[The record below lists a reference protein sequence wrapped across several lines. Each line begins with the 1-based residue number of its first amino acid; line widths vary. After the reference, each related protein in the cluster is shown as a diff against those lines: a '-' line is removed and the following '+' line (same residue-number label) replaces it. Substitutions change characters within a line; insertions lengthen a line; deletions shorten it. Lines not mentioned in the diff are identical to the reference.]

1 MIGLVRFAVSARI
14 SSRKRK
20 KRGHPW
26 VRRLDMLEKNR
37 IRERM
42 RAERRKVAPSVRR
55 SASQEVCARILD
67 RADVRGALVA
77 KQPFAVYLAS
87 PQEIDLASLIEHLW
101 AADCPVRVPA
111 WRNGSYALE
120 PYSQK
125 TTLISGP
132 MGILEPAPQGSVPKV
147 SGSVPNGPK
156 GSVPKD
162 SGSVPK
168 VFVPGDSGSVPK
180 VWIVPGLA
188 FTRTGA
194 RLGYGGGWYDRLLA
208 AADPSAVLL
217 GVAYPFQMVEELPSE
232 PHDIR
237 LTDVVVAEGCA

>member
-1 MIGLVRFAVSARI
+1 
-14 SSRKRK
+14 
-20 KRGHPW
+20 
-26 VRRLDMLEKNR
+26 
-37 IRERM
+37 M
-42 RAERRKVAPSVRR
+42 RADRRKVAPSVRR
-55 SASQEVCARILD
+55 SASQEVCARILE
-67 RADVRGALVA
+67 RTDVKGALAA

-87 PQEIDLASLIEHLW
+87 PQEIDLAPLIEHLW
-101 AADCPVRVPA
+101 AADCPVLVPA

-120 PYSQK
+120 SYSQK

-132 MGILEPAPQGSVPKV
+132 MGILEPAPQGPVPR
-147 SGSVPNGPK
+147 
-156 GSVPKD
+156 D
-162 SGSVPK
+162 SGSVPGDSGS
-168 VFVPGDSGSVPK
+168 VPGDSGSVPK

-217 GVAYPFQMVEELPSE
+217 GVAYPFQMVEDLPSE
-232 PHDIR
+232 SHDIR

>member
-1 MIGLVRFAVSARI
+1 MGVPFENVGTL
-14 SSRKRK
+14 
-20 KRGHPW
+20 W
-26 VRRLDMLEKNR
+26 VFRLDMLEKDR

-55 SASQEVCARILD
+55 SASQMVCARILD
-67 RADVRGALVA
+67 REDVKGALAA

-87 PQEIDLASLIEHLW
+87 PQEIDLTPLVEHLW
-101 AADCPVRVPA
+101 AADCPVLVPA

-120 PYSQK
+120 SYSQK

-132 MGILEPAPQGSVPKV
+132 MGILEPAPE
-147 SGSVPNGPK
+147 GSVPNDSVPDDL

-162 SGSVPK
+162 SGSVPNDS
-168 VFVPGDSGSVPK
+168 VPHSPFPIPHSQGTVPK

-188 FTRTGA
+188 FTRTGG

-208 AADPSAVLL
+208 GTDPSDILL

>member
-1 MIGLVRFAVSARI
+1 MFRLDRLDTLRVF
-14 SSRKRK
+14 
-20 KRGHPW
+20 
-26 VRRLDMLEKNR
+26 RLDMLEKKG

-67 RADVRGALVA
+67 RADVKGALAA

-87 PQEIDLASLIEHLW
+87 PQEIDLAPLIERLW
-101 AADCPVRVPA
+101 ASDCPVLVPA

-125 TTLISGP
+125 TTLVSGP
-132 MGILEPAPQGSVPKV
+132 MGILEPAPK
-147 SGSVPNGPK
+147 GSVPNDSGA
-156 GSVPKD
+156 VPKN
-162 SGSVPK
+162 
-168 VFVPGDSGSVPK
+168 SGSVPK

-208 AADPSAVLL
+208 AADPSAVFI
-217 GVAYPFQMVEELPSE
+217 GVAYPFQLVEELPSE

-237 LTDVVVAEGCA
+237 LTDIVVAEGCA

>member
-1 MIGLVRFAVSARI
+1 
-14 SSRKRK
+14 
-20 KRGHPW
+20 
-26 VRRLDMLEKNR
+26 
-37 IRERM
+37 M

-55 SASQEVCARILD
+55 SAAQEVCARILD
-67 RADVRGALVA
+67 RADVKGALAA

-87 PQEIDLASLIEHLW
+87 PQEIDLAPLVACLW
-101 AADCPVRVPA
+101 AADCPVLVPA

-120 PYSQK
+120 RYSQK

-132 MGILEPAPQGSVPKV
+132 MGILEPAPE
-147 SGSVPNGPK
+147 GSVPN
-156 GSVPKD
+156 
-162 SGSVPK
+162 
-168 VFVPGDSGSVPK
+168 DSGSVPK

-188 FTRTGA
+188 FTRTGG

-208 AADPSAVLL
+208 GTDPSDILL

>member
-1 MIGLVRFAVSARI
+1 MGTL
-14 SSRKRK
+14 
-20 KRGHPW
+20 W
-26 VRRLDMLEKNR
+26 VHRLDMLEKNR

-67 RADVRGALVA
+67 RADVKGALAA

-87 PQEIDLASLIEHLW
+87 PQEIDLAPLIERLW
-101 AADCPVRVPA
+101 AADCPVLVPA

-120 PYSQK
+120 RYSQK

-132 MGILEPAPQGSVPKV
+132 MGILEPD
-147 SGSVPNGPK
+147 PK
-156 GSVPKD
+156 GSVPN
-162 SGSVPK
+162 
-168 VFVPGDSGSVPK
+168 DSGSVPK

-188 FTRTGA
+188 FTRTGG

-208 AADPSAVLL
+208 GTDPSDILL
-217 GVAYPFQMVEELPSE
+217 GVAYPFQMVEDLPSE

>member
-1 MIGLVRFAVSARI
+1 
-14 SSRKRK
+14 
-20 KRGHPW
+20 
-26 VRRLDMLEKNR
+26 MLEKNR

-55 SASQEVCARILD
+55 SASQMVCARILD
-67 RADVRGALVA
+67 REDVKGALAA

-87 PQEIDLASLIEHLW
+87 PQEIDLTPLVKHLW
-101 AADCPVRVPA
+101 AADCPVLVPA

-120 PYSQK
+120 FYSQK
-125 TTLISGP
+125 TMLISGP
-132 MGILEPAPQGSVPKV
+132 MGILEPAPEGSVPND
-147 SGSVPNGPK
+147 SGSVPNDL
-156 GSVPKD
+156 GSVPND
-162 SGSVPK
+162 SVPHSP
-168 VFVPGDSGSVPK
+168 FPIPHSQGSVPK

-188 FTRTGA
+188 FTRTGG

-208 AADPSAVLL
+208 GTDPSDILL

>member
-1 MIGLVRFAVSARI
+1 MGTL
-14 SSRKRK
+14 
-20 KRGHPW
+20 W
-26 VRRLDMLEKNR
+26 VHCLDMLEKNR
-37 IRERM
+37 VRERM

-55 SASQEVCARILD
+55 NASQEVCARILD
-67 RADVRGALVA
+67 RADVKGTLAA

-87 PQEIDLASLIEHLW
+87 PQEIDLAPLIEHLW
-101 AADCPVRVPA
+101 AADCPVLVPA
-111 WRNGSYALE
+111 WRNGVYALE

-132 MGILEPAPQGSVPKV
+132 MGILEPD
-147 SGSVPNGPK
+147 PK
-156 GSVPKD
+156 GSVPNDLGSVPKDLGSVPND

-168 VFVPGDSGSVPK
+168 DSGSVPK

-188 FTRTGA
+188 FTRTGG

-208 AADPSAVLL
+208 GTDPSDILL

>member
-1 MIGLVRFAVSARI
+1 
-14 SSRKRK
+14 
-20 KRGHPW
+20 
-26 VRRLDMLEKNR
+26 MLEKNR
-37 IRERM
+37 VRERM

-55 SASQEVCARILD
+55 SAAQEVCARILD
-67 RADVRGALVA
+67 RADVKGALAA

-87 PQEIDLASLIEHLW
+87 PQEIDLAPLIERLW
-101 AADCPVRVPA
+101 AADCPVLVPA
-111 WRNGSYALE
+111 WRNGVYALE

-125 TTLISGP
+125 TTLISGQ
-132 MGILEPAPQGSVPKV
+132 MGILEPD
-147 SGSVPNGPK
+147 PK
-156 GSVPKD
+156 GSVPN
-162 SGSVPK
+162 
-168 VFVPGDSGSVPK
+168 DSGSVPK

-217 GVAYPFQMVEELPSE
+217 GVAYPFQMVEDLPSE

>member
-1 MIGLVRFAVSARI
+1 
-14 SSRKRK
+14 
-20 KRGHPW
+20 
-26 VRRLDMLEKNR
+26 
-37 IRERM
+37 M

-55 SASQEVCARILD
+55 SASQTVCARILD
-67 RADVRGALVA
+67 REDVKGALAA

-87 PQEIDLASLIEHLW
+87 PQEIDLAPLVEHLW
-101 AADCPVRVPA
+101 AAGCPVLVPA

-120 PYSQK
+120 IYSQK
-125 TTLISGP
+125 ITLISGP
-132 MGILEPAPQGSVPKV
+132 MGILEPAPQGSVP
-147 SGSVPNGPK
+147 S
-156 GSVPKD
+156 D
-162 SGSVPK
+162 SGSVPRDT
-168 VFVPGDSGSVPK
+168 VPHFPFPVPHSQGSVPK

-208 AADPSAVLL
+208 GADPSAVFL

-237 LTDVVVAEGCA
+237 LTDVVVAEGFA

>member
-1 MIGLVRFAVSARI
+1 
-14 SSRKRK
+14 
-20 KRGHPW
+20 
-26 VRRLDMLEKNR
+26 
-37 IRERM
+37 M

-55 SASQEVCARILD
+55 SASQMVCARILD
-67 RADVRGALVA
+67 REDVKGALAA

-87 PQEIDLASLIEHLW
+87 PQEIDLASLVEQLW
-101 AADCPVRVPA
+101 AADCPVLVPA

-120 PYSQK
+120 FYSQK
-125 TTLISGP
+125 TRLISGQ
-132 MGILEPAPQGSVPKV
+132 MGILEPAPEGA
-147 SGSVPNGPK
+147 VPN
-156 GSVPKD
+156 D
-162 SGSVPK
+162 SGSVPIPHPP
-168 VFVPGDSGSVPK
+168 FPIPHSQGSVPK

-208 AADPSAVLL
+208 GTDPSDILL

>member
-1 MIGLVRFAVSARI
+1 VGTL
-14 SSRKRK
+14 
-20 KRGHPW
+20 W
-26 VRRLDMLEKNR
+26 VCRLDMLEKDR

-42 RAERRKVAPSVRR
+42 RTERRKVAPSVRR
-55 SASQEVCARILD
+55 SASQAVCARILD
-67 RADVRGALVA
+67 REDVKRGLAA
-77 KQPFAVYLAS
+77 KRPFAVYLAS
-87 PQEIDLASLIEHLW
+87 PQELDLAPLVAHLW
-101 AADCPVRVPA
+101 AADCPVFVPA

-120 PYSQK
+120 LYSQK
-125 TTLISGP
+125 TKLIPGP
-132 MGILEPAPQGSVPKV
+132 MGIFEPAPEGSVPKGF
-147 SGSVPNGPK
+147 GSWWKGGMVERWNGFTFPLFHFSTFPL
-156 GSVPKD
+156 GIQ
-162 SGSVPK
+162 
-168 VFVPGDSGSVPK
+168 GSVPK

>member
-1 MIGLVRFAVSARI
+1 
-14 SSRKRK
+14 
-20 KRGHPW
+20 
-26 VRRLDMLEKNR
+26 MLEKNR

-67 RADVRGALVA
+67 RADVKGALAA

-87 PQEIDLASLIEHLW
+87 PQEIDLAPLVERLW
-101 AADCPVRVPA
+101 LADCPVLVPA

-120 PYSQK
+120 RYSQK

-132 MGILEPAPQGSVPKV
+132 MGILEPD
-147 SGSVPNGPK
+147 PK
-156 GSVPKD
+156 GSVPND
-162 SGSVPK
+162 SGA
-168 VFVPGDSGSVPK
+168 VPK

-217 GVAYPFQMVEELPSE
+217 GVAYPFQMVEDLPSE

>member
-1 MIGLVRFAVSARI
+1 MGTL
-14 SSRKRK
+14 
-20 KRGHPW
+20 G
-26 VRRLDMLEKNR
+26 VRRLGMLEKNR

-67 RADVRGALVA
+67 RADVRGALTA

-87 PQEIDLASLIEHLW
+87 PQEIDLAPLIEHLW
-101 AADCPVRVPA
+101 AAECPVLVPA

-120 PYSQK
+120 SYSQK
-125 TTLISGP
+125 TTLISGQ
-132 MGILEPAPQGSVPKV
+132 MGILEPSPQGSVPNNPQ
-147 SGSVPNGPK
+147 GSVPR
-156 GSVPKD
+156 
-162 SGSVPK
+162 
-168 VFVPGDSGSVPK
+168 DSGSVPK

-188 FTRTGA
+188 FTRTGG

-208 AADPSAVLL
+208 AADPAAVLL

-237 LTDVVVAEGCA
+237 LTGVVVAEDCA

>member
-1 MIGLVRFAVSARI
+1 MGT
-14 SSRKRK
+14 
-20 KRGHPW
+20 PW
-26 VRRLDMLEKNR
+26 GRRLDMLEKNR

-55 SASQEVCARILD
+55 SASQAVCARILD
-67 RADVRGALVA
+67 REDVKRALSA

-87 PQEIDLASLIEHLW
+87 RQEIDLAPLVEHLW
-101 AADCPVRVPA
+101 AADCPVLVPA
-111 WRNGSYALE
+111 WRNGAYDLA

-125 TTLISGP
+125 TTLIPGP
-132 MGILEPAPQGSVPKV
+132 MGILEPAPQGSVPRV
-147 SGSVPNGPK
+147 SGSVPN
-156 GSVPKD
+156 
-162 SGSVPK
+162 
-168 VFVPGDSGSVPK
+168 DSGSVPK
-180 VWIVPGLA
+180 VWFVPGLA

-208 AADPSAVLL
+208 AADPSAVFL

-232 PHDIR
+232 SHDIR

>member
-1 MIGLVRFAVSARI
+1 MGTL
-14 SSRKRK
+14 
-20 KRGHPW
+20 W
-26 VRRLDMLEKNR
+26 VHRLDMLEKNR

-67 RADVRGALVA
+67 RADVKGALAA

-87 PQEIDLASLIEHLW
+87 PQEIDLAPLIERLW
-101 AADCPVRVPA
+101 AADCPVLVPA

-120 PYSQK
+120 RYSQK

-132 MGILEPAPQGSVPKV
+132 MGILEPD
-147 SGSVPNGPK
+147 PK
-156 GSVPKD
+156 GSVPN
-162 SGSVPK
+162 
-168 VFVPGDSGSVPK
+168 DSGSVPK

-188 FTRTGA
+188 FTRTGGS
-194 RLGYGGGWYDRLLA
+194 LGYGVGWYDRLLA
-208 AADPSAVLL
+208 GTDPSDILL
-217 GVAYPFQMVEELPSE
+217 GVAYPFQMVEDLPSE

>member
-1 MIGLVRFAVSARI
+1 MGTL
-14 SSRKRK
+14 
-20 KRGHPW
+20 W
-26 VRRLDMLEKNR
+26 VHRLDMLEKNR

-55 SASQEVCARILD
+55 SASQEVCARMLD
-67 RADVRGALVA
+67 RADVKGALAA

-87 PQEIDLASLIEHLW
+87 PQEIDLAPLIERLW
-101 AADCPVRVPA
+101 AADCPVLVPA

-120 PYSQK
+120 RYSQK
-125 TTLISGP
+125 TTLISVP
-132 MGILEPAPQGSVPKV
+132 MGILEPD
-147 SGSVPNGPK
+147 PK
-156 GSVPKD
+156 GSVPN
-162 SGSVPK
+162 
-168 VFVPGDSGSVPK
+168 DSGSVPK

-188 FTRTGA
+188 FTRTGG

-208 AADPSAVLL
+208 GTDPSDILL
-217 GVAYPFQMVEELPSE
+217 GVAYPFQMVEDLPSE

>member
-1 MIGLVRFAVSARI
+1 
-14 SSRKRK
+14 
-20 KRGHPW
+20 
-26 VRRLDMLEKNR
+26 
-37 IRERM
+37 M
-42 RAERRKVAPSVRR
+42 RAERRKVAPSVRQG
-55 SASQEVCARILD
+55 ASQEVCARILD
-67 RADVRGALVA
+67 RADVKGALAA

-87 PQEIDLASLIEHLW
+87 PQEIDLAPLVACLW
-101 AADCPVRVPA
+101 AADCPVLVPA
-111 WRNGSYALE
+111 WRNGTYALE
-120 PYSQK
+120 LYSQK
-125 TTLISGP
+125 TTLVSGQ
-132 MGILEPAPQGSVPKV
+132 MGILEPAPA
-147 SGSVPNGPK
+147 

-162 SGSVPK
+162 SGSVPNAPRGS
-168 VFVPGDSGSVPK
+168 VPNNSGSVPKDSVPRSPFPIPHESGSVPK

-208 AADPSAVLL
+208 GTDPLDILL

>member
-1 MIGLVRFAVSARI
+1 
-14 SSRKRK
+14 
-20 KRGHPW
+20 
-26 VRRLDMLEKNR
+26 
-37 IRERM
+37 M

-55 SASQEVCARILD
+55 SASQAVCARILD
-67 RADVRGALVA
+67 REDVKGALAA

-87 PQEIDLASLIEHLW
+87 HQEIDLAPLIEHLW
-101 AADCPVRVPA
+101 AADCPVLVPA

-120 PYSQK
+120 SYSQK

-132 MGILEPAPQGSVPKV
+132 MGILEPAPEGSVPNDSNGPQGSVPRD
-147 SGSVPNGPK
+147 SGSVPN
-156 GSVPKD
+156 D
-162 SGSVPK
+162 SGSVPSDSGS
-168 VFVPGDSGSVPK
+168 VPSDSGSVPIPHSPFPIPHSQGSVPK

-188 FTRTGA
+188 FTRTGG

-208 AADPSAVLL
+208 GTDPSDILL

>member
-1 MIGLVRFAVSARI
+1 
-14 SSRKRK
+14 
-20 KRGHPW
+20 
-26 VRRLDMLEKNR
+26 MLEKKG

-55 SASQEVCARILD
+55 SASQEVCVRILD
-67 RADVRGALVA
+67 RADVKGALAA

-87 PQEIDLASLIEHLW
+87 PQEIDLAPLIERLW
-101 AADCPVRVPA
+101 ASDCPVLVPA

-120 PYSQK
+120 TYSQK

-132 MGILEPAPQGSVPKV
+132 MGILEPAPKGSVPKV
-147 SGSVPNGPK
+147 SGSVPNNS
-156 GSVPKD
+156 GSVPND
-162 SGSVPK
+162 SGSVPNDSGS
-168 VFVPGDSGSVPK
+168 VPNDSGSVPK

-188 FTRTGA
+188 FTRAGA

-217 GVAYPFQMVEELPSE
+217 GVAYPFQLVEELPSE

>member
-1 MIGLVRFAVSARI
+1 
-14 SSRKRK
+14 
-20 KRGHPW
+20 
-26 VRRLDMLEKNR
+26 
-37 IRERM
+37 M

-67 RADVRGALVA
+67 RADVRGALTA

-87 PQEIDLASLIEHLW
+87 PQEIDLAPLIEHLW
-101 AADCPVRVPA
+101 AAECPVLVPA

-120 PYSQK
+120 SYSQK
-125 TTLISGP
+125 TTLISGQ
-132 MGILEPAPQGSVPKV
+132 MGILEPSPQGSVPNN
-147 SGSVPNGPK
+147 SGSVPRD
-156 GSVPKD
+156 SVPR
-162 SGSVPK
+162 SP
-168 VFVPGDSGSVPK
+168 FPIPHESGSVPK

-188 FTRTGA
+188 FTRTGG

-208 AADPSAVLL
+208 AADPAAVLL

-237 LTDVVVAEGCA
+237 LTGVVVAEDCA

>member
-1 MIGLVRFAVSARI
+1 MGTL
-14 SSRKRK
+14 
-20 KRGHPW
+20 W
-26 VRRLDMLEKNR
+26 VCRLDMLEKNR

-42 RAERRKVAPSVRR
+42 RAERRKVAPSVHR

-87 PQEIDLASLIEHLW
+87 PQEIDLAPLIARLW
-101 AADCPVRVPA
+101 AVDCPVLVPA

-120 PYSQK
+120 SYSQK

-132 MGILEPAPQGSVPKV
+132 MGILEPAPQGSVPKD

-156 GSVPKD
+156 GS
-162 SGSVPK
+162 
-168 VFVPGDSGSVPK
+168 VPGDSGSVPK

-217 GVAYPFQMVEELPSE
+217 GVAYPFQVVEELPSE
-232 PHDIR
+232 SHDIR

>member
-1 MIGLVRFAVSARI
+1 
-14 SSRKRK
+14 
-20 KRGHPW
+20 
-26 VRRLDMLEKNR
+26 
-37 IRERM
+37 M

-55 SASQEVCARILD
+55 SAAQEVCARILD
-67 RADVRGALVA
+67 RADVKGALAA

-87 PQEIDLASLIEHLW
+87 PQEIDLAPLIERLW
-101 AADCPVRVPA
+101 AADCPVLVPA
-111 WRNGSYALE
+111 WRNGVYALE

-125 TTLISGP
+125 TTLISGQ
-132 MGILEPAPQGSVPKV
+132 MGILEPD
-147 SGSVPNGPK
+147 PK
-156 GSVPKD
+156 GSVPN
-162 SGSVPK
+162 
-168 VFVPGDSGSVPK
+168 DSGSVPK

-217 GVAYPFQMVEELPSE
+217 GVAYPFQMVEDLPSAS
-232 PHDIR
+232 HDIR

>member
-1 MIGLVRFAVSARI
+1 MGTL
-14 SSRKRK
+14 
-20 KRGHPW
+20 W
-26 VRRLDMLEKNR
+26 VCRLDMLEKNR

-42 RAERRKVAPSVRR
+42 RAERRKVAPSVHR

-87 PQEIDLASLIEHLW
+87 PQEIDLAPLIARLW
-101 AADCPVRVPA
+101 AVDCPVLVPA

-120 PYSQK
+120 SYSQK

-132 MGILEPAPQGSVPKV
+132 MGILEPAPQGSVPK
-147 SGSVPNGPK
+147 
-156 GSVPKD
+156 D
-162 SGSVPK
+162 SGS
-168 VFVPGDSGSVPK
+168 VPGDSGSVPK

-217 GVAYPFQMVEELPSE
+217 GVAYPFQVVEELPSE
-232 PHDIR
+232 SHDIR

>member
-1 MIGLVRFAVSARI
+1 
-14 SSRKRK
+14 
-20 KRGHPW
+20 
-26 VRRLDMLEKNR
+26 MLEKNR

-42 RAERRKVAPSVRR
+42 RAERRKVAPSVHR

-87 PQEIDLASLIEHLW
+87 PQEIDLAPLIARLW
-101 AADCPVRVPA
+101 AVDCPVLVPA

-120 PYSQK
+120 SYSQK

-132 MGILEPAPQGSVPKV
+132 MGILEPAPQGSVPKDSGSV
-147 SGSVPNGPK
+147 PGDSGSVPKDSGSVPNGPK
-156 GSVPKD
+156 GS
-162 SGSVPK
+162 
-168 VFVPGDSGSVPK
+168 VPGDSGSVPK

-217 GVAYPFQMVEELPSE
+217 GVAYPFQVVEELPSE
-232 PHDIR
+232 SHDIR

>member
-1 MIGLVRFAVSARI
+1 
-14 SSRKRK
+14 
-20 KRGHPW
+20 
-26 VRRLDMLEKNR
+26 
-37 IRERM
+37 M

-67 RADVRGALVA
+67 RADVKGALAA

-87 PQEIDLASLIEHLW
+87 PQEIDLTPLIEHLW
-101 AADCPVRVPA
+101 AADCPVLVPA

-120 PYSQK
+120 SYSQK

-132 MGILEPAPQGSVPKV
+132 MGILEPAPEGSVPK
-147 SGSVPNGPK
+147 
-156 GSVPKD
+156 
-162 SGSVPK
+162 
-168 VFVPGDSGSVPK
+168 DSGSVPK

-188 FTRTGA
+188 FTRTGG

-208 AADPSAVLL
+208 GTDPSDILL